1 MLIVDTI
8 FSLFF
13 QHTFMQL
20 NFFSG
25 KINLDNHNQFDFRT
39 WQSQFL
45 LDTIVIKQQTLL
57 FISMST
63 SKHQIVPRIL
73 QIRTKLTLSIAHS
86 AFEIMKCCLFMNY
99 FQAIHSLI
107 VIKENHILK
116 GQKFSKSIFYGAVST
131 KMNPKFVPEI
141 D

>member
-1 MLIVDTI
+1 
-8 FSLFF
+8 
-13 QHTFMQL
+13 
-20 NFFSG
+20 
-25 KINLDNHNQFDFRT
+25 
-39 WQSQFL
+39 
-45 LDTIVIKQQTLL
+45 
-57 FISMST
+57 MST

-86 AFEIMKCCLFMNY
+86 AFEIMNY

-116 GQKFSKSIFYGAVST
+116 GQKFSKSIFYAVVSP